1 MQWVLDDSL
10 NDGAIGVQQL
20 MGQNAF
26 YDNLAAF
33 GIGAPT
39 GVDLA
44 GEANYPLP
52 PQNQWQAINYAT
64 ASFGQGVM
72 VTPLQ
77 MVTAINAVANGGVW
91 VQPHVVNSITNPNTG
106 KVTTFQPTTRR
117 VMSPAASATLRTMMT
132 HVVDDPGAEGVLA
145 QIPGFKG
152 EIAGKTGTASVA
164 VNGVYGNNVIVS
176 FGGFFPASNP
186 QYTMIVVVNLPQ
198 ETSVIREGFDLA
210 APTWRQLAERI
221 IDEYRIVP

>member
-91 VQPHVVNSITNPNTG
+91 VQPHVVNSITNPITAPG
-106 KVTTFQPTTRR
+106 KQEECDPCQSKKEHPAHGGRARLTLMGRR
-117 VMSPAASATLRTMMT
+117 TV
-132 HVVDDPGAEGVLA
+132 
-145 QIPGFKG
+145 
-152 EIAGKTGTASVA
+152 
-164 VNGVYGNNVIVS
+164 
-176 FGGFFPASNP
+176 
-186 QYTMIVVVNLPQ
+186 
-198 ETSVIREGFDLA
+198 
-210 APTWRQLAERI
+210 
-221 IDEYRIVP
+221 